1 MSSPAAETYGPIFV
15 GVVLNIVLYGIM
27 ITQTFLYFTVYKRD
41 KIWMKL
47 FVALLFFCDT
57 LNCAFDIAFTYL
69 PLVNDF
75 GDLASL
81 NYASWVFATDPAMTA
96 IIALFVQMFFAW
108 RVKVLTGSITA
119 VCVIMFC
126 SLCQWCG
133 GIGTAIAVGMI
144 PEFTH
149 FQQFEVIVIVWLAFS
164 AVADTMIC
172 ISLVWHLRKHKTGF
186 SQTDDVV
193 NKIIR
198 MTVQTGLITALCAII
213 DLVLFLATPAG
224 LHLIFN
230 LPLSK
235 LYTNSLMSSLN
246 SRAGWKYGNGLGVGT
261 SASELG
267 RSQIKGLQMQSEYG
281 KRVSV
286 MNSAGQEVYIDVE
299 SHEMIDSLDKG
310 PSPSESS
317 DVGTVKMFALPRKS
331 SEKPSRASVGQ
342 APSRP
347 SVTF

>member
-1 MSSPAAETYGPIFV
+1 MPQSPAAETYGPIFV
-15 GVVLNIVLYGIM
+15 GVVFNIVLYGIM
-27 ITQTFLYFTVYKRD
+27 ITQTFLYFSMYKKD
-41 KIWMKL
+41 KLWMKL
-47 FVALLFFCDT
+47 FVALLFLCDT
-57 LNCAFDIAFTYL
+57 LNCAFDITFLYL
-69 PLVNDF
+69 PLVNGF
-75 GDLASL
+75 GDLAGL
-81 NYASWVFATDPAMTA
+81 DYASWVFATDPALTA
-96 IIALFVQMFFAW
+96 MIALFVQMFFAW
-108 RVKVLTGSITA
+108 RVKVLTGKLPA
-119 VCVIMFC
+119 VILIAFC

-149 FQQFEVIVIVWLAFS
+149 FQKFELIVIVWLAFS
-164 AVADTMIC
+164 AVADTVIA

-198 MTVQTGLITALCAII
+198 TTVQTGLITALCAII
-213 DLVLFLATPAG
+213 DLMLFLATPSG

-246 SRAGWKYGNGLGVGT
+246 SRAGWKYGNGVGVGT
-261 SASELG
+261 SGELG
-267 RSQIKGLQMQSEYG
+267 RSQIKGLQMHGEYG
-281 KRVSV
+281 KRV
-286 MNSAGQEVYIDVE
+286 GQEVYIDVE

-310 PSPSESS
+310 PSPTESS
-317 DVGTVKMFALPRKS
+317 EMSAVKMFVS
-331 SEKPSRASVGQ
+331 QNSEKPGHASVGQ

-347 SVTF
+347 TVTL